1 MTERPE
7 DHNPDVHKTTRAR
20 GPFSPVYAAWCTC
33 GWRGEDRPTDYAAS
47 EDVSAH
53 LHAVLPNDAEGSI
66 YR

>member
-7 DHNPDVHKTTRAR
+7 DHNPEVVTYTRAR
-20 GPFSPVYAAWCTC
+20 GPYPRVSYGWCTC
-33 GWRGEDRPTDYAAS
+33 GWRGPERGNTHEAAG
-47 EDVSAH
+47 DVSAH